1 MFVKNDPS
9 PEHRYYNGR
18 IGRVME
24 ASENRLTVY
33 CEEDDEAIEV
43 EPLVWE
49 NMRYTL
55 NEKTREIESEVQGTF
70 KQLPLRLAWAIT
82 IHKSQGLTFDRA
94 IIDANQSFAPGQV
107 YVALSRCRTLEG
119 LVLATPLSQRAI
131 INDDRVDKY
140 IAQQENDA
148 RRSIEQLSLLKQ
160 EYERHLLL
168 RLFDFRSLLS
178 QQESMVRIFTEFFY
192 HSHANLKQLHDQSLV
207 DLSQQVVDVAAKWQ
221 QKIQTMPY
229 EDLRD
234 KDFLDRVKRSAEYF
248 ADMLNNILA
257 KPLELTAKVETN
269 NKQASRRLSNALPD
283 ERQTWLSHCYLLT
296 KIAERGFTVSIYL
309 KEKQHSMLDAIEADE
324 LKPKRQRA
332 AKKEKP
338 KKEKKPKSWE
348 ESLQLYSQGMKP
360 DLIAHERGLTI
371 ATINS
376 HLIRYVDSGEVSF
389 DDLVSPEHQKAILS
403 VVNTIGADNGSTP
416 IKNLCPPD
424 VTYDEIRMV
433 LSHCKKD

>member
-1 MFVKNDPS
+1 
-9 PEHRYYNGR
+9 
-18 IGRVME
+18 
-24 ASENRLTVY
+24 
-33 CEEDDEAIEV
+33 
-43 EPLVWE
+43 
-49 NMRYTL
+49 MRYTL

-119 LVLATPLSQRAI
+119 LVLATPLSLRAI

-207 DLSQQVVDVAAKWQ
+207 NLRQQVMDVAAKWQ
-221 QKIQTMPY
+221 QKIQAMPFNA
-229 EDLRD
+229 LRE

-283 ERQTWLSHCYLLT
+283 ERQTWFSHCYLLT

-338 KKEKKPKSWE
+338 KKEKKTKSWE

-403 VVNTIGADNGSTP
+403 VVNTIGADKGSTP